1 MLRPNSRVMRAN
13 KMINRFMVE
22 SCLVY
27 LCIYDIVNISG
38 IDMSVNLNKRT
49 VFFVDG
55 KDKEGMNYFLIPFE
69 EYSYLLSVLVGLH
82 HRLITLCFQVIDM
95 VEEFVFCLLWSLLEA

>member
-1 MLRPNSRVMRAN
+1 MLCAEAPTAEMMRAS

-49 VFFVDG
+49 VFFVDS
-55 KDKEGMNYFLIPFE
+55 KDKEGMYNFLIPFK

-82 HRLITLCFQVIDM
+82 LG
-95 VEEFVFCLLWSLLEA
+95 S

>member
-1 MLRPNSRVMRAN
+1 MAFSSYLYCLNNVPMLCAEAPTAEMMRAN

-49 VFFVDG
+49 VFFVDS
-55 KDKEGMNYFLIPFE
+55 KDKEVSGTSLTWLRPT
-69 EYSYLLSVLVGLH
+69 SKVLKQE
-82 HRLITLCFQVIDM
+82 RF
-95 VEEFVFCLLWSLLEA
+95 